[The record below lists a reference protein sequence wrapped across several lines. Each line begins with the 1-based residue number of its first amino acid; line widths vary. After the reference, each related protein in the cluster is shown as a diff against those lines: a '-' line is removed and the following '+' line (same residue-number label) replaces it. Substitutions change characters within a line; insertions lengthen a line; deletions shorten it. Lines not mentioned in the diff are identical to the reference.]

1 MISQDNTVYNYLDQ
15 LIQSITIK
23 IWEDN
28 FNNLIVTIMEG
39 DLNVRFLRVVA
50 SRRSLPNKKFHGRW
64 EEIEQKVPHACICI
78 VPSRQW
84 NWWKIIACELLST

>member
-23 IWEDN
+23 IWEEN

-39 DLNVRFLRVVA
+39 DLNIRFLQ
-50 SRRSLPNKKFHGRW
+50 SNG
-64 EEIEQKVPHACICI
+64 I
-78 VPSRQW
+78 
-84 NWWKIIACELLST
+84 

>member
-1 MISQDNTVYNYLDQ
+1 MNHMISQDNTVNNYLDQ

-39 DLNVRFLRVVA
+39 NLNIRFL
-50 SRRSLPNKKFHGRW
+50 
-64 EEIEQKVPHACICI
+64 
-78 VPSRQW
+78 
-84 NWWKIIACELLST
+84 

>member
-28 FNNLIVTIMEG
+28 FNNLIVTIIEG
-39 DLNVRFLRVVA
+39 DLNIRFLQ
-50 SRRSLPNKKFHGRW
+50 SNG
-64 EEIEQKVPHACICI
+64 I
-78 VPSRQW
+78 
-84 NWWKIIACELLST
+84 

>member
-28 FNNLIVTIMEG
+28 FNNLIVTIMKGACMQEEPAKQEISWKMRR
-39 DLNVRFLRVVA
+39 DRVE
-50 SRRSLPNKKFHGRW
+50 ST
-64 EEIEQKVPHACICI
+64 ACMRI
-78 VPSRQW
+78 VP
-84 NWWKIIACELLST
+84 